1 MDWNFIEENYPN
13 YYSCDLILLSD
24 ILRRKVEGEQISNHD
39 EKLISDWD
47 VKNVLT
53 NLEEEIFLKALFS
66 KSKK

>member
-1 MDWNFIEENYPN
+1 MNWNFIEENYPN

-24 ILRRKVEGEQISNHD
+24 ILRRKVEGEQISNTD

-47 VKNVLT
+47 IKKVLT

>member
-24 ILRRKVEGEQISNHD
+24 ILRRKVDGEQISNND
-39 EKLISDWD
+39 EKLISGWD
-47 VKNVLT
+47 IKKVLT
-53 NLEEEIFLKALFS
+53 NLEEEIFLKAFIN

>member
-24 ILRRKVEGEQISNHD
+24 ILRRKVDGEQISNHD
-39 EKLISDWD
+39 EKLISGWD
-47 VKNVLT
+47 IKKVLT
-53 NLEEEIFLKALFS
+53 NLEEEIFLKAFIN

>member
-24 ILRRKVEGEQISNHD
+24 ILRRKVEGEQISNTNK
-39 EKLISDWD
+39 KLISDWD
-47 VKNVLT
+47 VKKVLT